1 MSAASS
7 LTARIME
14 TWAHTQDIADALG
27 VTREPTGRLRHVAHI
42 GVGARAFSYAVH
54 GKTPPEAPVRV
65 ELTGPDGRLWTW
77 GPQDAAD
84 RVTGPALDFC
94 LLVTQRRHRD
104 DLALTIEGPAAA
116 EWMAIAQA
124 FAGAAGTGRARRLT
138 GGEPMAR
145 PVRIANCSGFYGDR
159 LAAAREMLDQG
170 SSPVDVLTGDYLAEL
185 TMLILWKARR
195 KDPGLGYAT
204 TFLRQMEDVLGTCLE
219 RGVKVVANAGGLNP
233 EGLAGKLAELSGR
246 LGLNARVAY
255 ITGDDLAPVIG
266 DLQAAGHELAN
277 TDTGLPLAKADLP
290 VVTANAYL
298 GGWGITAALQ
308 AGADVVVCPRVTD
321 ASLVT
326 GPAAW
331 WHGWRRDD
339 WDALAGAVAAGHVI
353 ECGPQATGGN
363 YSFPAEITD
372 RRYPGFPIAEVAA
385 DGSSVITKHDGTGG
399 LVSVGTVTAQLLY
412 EIGDPA
418 YLNPDVVAH
427 FDTIRLAQDGPD
439 RVALTGTRGSAPP
452 DTLKVALNML
462 GGYRN
467 TTTMVLTGLDI
478 EEKAEHATALLTEV
492 LGGTGQFDEF
502 DVRLLRFDH
511 PDAPV
516 NEQATAHL
524 RITVKDQDERKV
536 GRAFSNA
543 ATELALAGYA
553 GFHTTAP
560 PAAASAFG
568 VYWPALIPAGLVIQ
582 AVHLPD
588 GKTQVV
594 RHQEHPD
601 QAPATLQA
609 GSVPDAAPPGPDTAG
624 PTENIPLGRLCG
636 ARSGDKGGD
645 ANVGLWAVSPRAYAW
660 LRGYLT
666 ADRLAGLLTEAA
678 ALPVERYELPN
689 LLALNF
695 VIHGLLAPGVSGTTR
710 PDAQAKGLGEY
721 LRSRLVPVPSGLL

>member
-1 MSAASS
+1 M
-7 LTARIME
+7 T
-14 TWAHTQDIADALG
+14 
-27 VTREPTGRLRHVAHI
+27 
-42 GVGARAFSYAVH
+42 
-54 GKTPPEAPVRV
+54 
-65 ELTGPDGRLWTW
+65 
-77 GPQDAAD
+77 
-84 RVTGPALDFC
+84 
-94 LLVTQRRHRD
+94 
-104 DLALTIEGPAAA
+104 
-116 EWMAIAQA
+116 
-124 FAGAAGTGRARRLT
+124 
-138 GGEPMAR
+138 R

-159 LAAAREMLDQG
+159 FAAAREMLDQG
-170 SSPVDVLTGDYLAEL
+170 SGPIDVLTGDYLAEL

-195 KDPGLGYAT
+195 KDPSLGYAT
-204 TFLRQMEDVLGTCLE
+204 TFLKQMEDVLGTCLE

-233 EGLAGKLAELSGR
+233 EGLAARITELSGKF
-246 LGLNARVAY
+246 GLNARVAY
-255 ITGDDLAPVIG
+255 ITGDDLAPVTG
-266 DLQAAGHELAN
+266 DLQAAGHEFAN
-277 TDTGLPLAKADLP
+277 LDTGLPLAKADLP

-308 AGADVVVCPRVTD
+308 AGADVVICPRVTD

-363 YSFPAEITD
+363 YSFLEEITD

-399 LVSVGTVTAQLLY
+399 LVSPGTVTAQLLY

-427 FDTIRLAQDGPD
+427 FDTIRLEQAGPD
-439 RVALTGTRGSAPP
+439 RVALTGTRGSPPP

-478 EEKAEHATALLTEV
+478 EQKAEHAITLLTGL
-492 LGGTGQFDEF
+492 LGGTGQFGEF

-511 PDAPV
+511 PDAPT

-524 RITVKDQDERKV
+524 RVTVKDTDERKV
-536 GRAFSNA
+536 GRAFSDVIW
-543 ATELALAGYA
+543 ELALGGYA
-553 GFHTTAP
+553 GFHTTGP
-560 PAAASAFG
+560 PTGASAFG
-568 VYWPALIPAGLVIQ
+568 VYWPTLVPAALVTQ
-582 AVHLPD
+582 TVHLPD
-588 GKTQVV
+588 GRTEIV
-594 RHQEHPD
+594 RHHESPYRS
-601 QAPATLQA
+601 PARS
-609 GSVPDAAPPGPDTAG
+609 GAAPEPAG
-624 PTENIPLGRLCG
+624 PGGGPFTDVPLGRLCG
-636 ARSGDKGGD
+636 ARSGDKGGN
-645 ANVGLWAVSPRAYAW
+645 ANVGLWATSPRAYAW

-666 ADRLAGLLTEAA
+666 ADHLKDLLAEAA
-678 ALPVERYELPN
+678 DLPIDRYELPN

-695 VIHGLLAPGVSGTTR
+695 VIHGLLAPGVSATTR

-721 LRSRLVPVPSGLL
+721 LRSRLVPVPADLL

>member
-1 MSAASS
+1 
-7 LTARIME
+7 
-14 TWAHTQDIADALG
+14 
-27 VTREPTGRLRHVAHI
+27 
-42 GVGARAFSYAVH
+42 
-54 GKTPPEAPVRV
+54 
-65 ELTGPDGRLWTW
+65 
-77 GPQDAAD
+77 
-84 RVTGPALDFC
+84 
-94 LLVTQRRHRD
+94 
-104 DLALTIEGPAAA
+104 
-116 EWMAIAQA
+116 
-124 FAGAAGTGRARRLT
+124 
-138 GGEPMAR
+138 MAR

-170 SSPVDVLTGDYLAEL
+170 SGPVDVLTGDYLAEL
-185 TMLILWKARR
+185 TMLILWKARQ

-204 TFLRQMEDVLGTCLE
+204 TFLRQLEEVLGTCLE

-233 EGLAGKLAELSGR
+233 AGLAAKITELSGR
-246 LGLNARVAY
+246 LGLNTRVAY
-255 ITGDDLAPVIG
+255 ITGDDLIPALG
-266 DLQAAGHELAN
+266 DLQAAGHELVN
-277 TDTGLPLAKADLP
+277 LDTGLPLAKADLP

-363 YSFPAEITD
+363 YSFPAEITN

-399 LVSVGTVTAQLLY
+399 VVSVGTVTAQLLY
-412 EIGDPA
+412 EIGEPA
-418 YLNPDVVAH
+418 YLNPNVVAH
-427 FDTIRLAQDGPD
+427 FDTIRLARQGPD
-439 RVALTGTRGSAPP
+439 RVALTGTRGSPPP

-478 EEKAEHATALLTEV
+478 EQKAEHAVALLTEV
-492 LGGTGQFDEF
+492 LGGTEQFDEF

-543 ATELALAGYA
+543 AVELALAGYA
-553 GFHTTAP
+553 GFHTTTP
-560 PAAASAFG
+560 PTAASAFG
-568 VYWPALIPAGLVIQ
+568 VYWPAVIPAAVVTQ
-582 AVHLPD
+582 RVHLPD
-588 GKTQVV
+588 GETQVV
-594 RHQEHPD
+594 RHTSDLSH
-601 QAPATLQA
+601 APAAPVPGPRARHFWPAHPARPETSRSA
-609 GSVPDAAPPGPDTAG
+609 GCAARGPATRAAPPTWACGPSA
-624 PTENIPLGRLCG
+624 
-636 ARSGDKGGD
+636 
-645 ANVGLWAVSPRAYAW
+645 PRRT
-660 LRGYLT
+660 RGC
-666 ADRLAGLLTEAA
+666 AA
-678 ALPVERYELPN
+678 
-689 LLALNF
+689 
-695 VIHGLLAPGVSGTTR
+695 T
-710 PDAQAKGLGEY
+710 
-721 LRSRLVPVPSGLL
+721 

>member
-1 MSAASS
+1 M
-7 LTARIME
+7 
-14 TWAHTQDIADALG
+14 
-27 VTREPTGRLRHVAHI
+27 P
-42 GVGARAFSYAVH
+42 
-54 GKTPPEAPVRV
+54 
-65 ELTGPDGRLWTW
+65 
-77 GPQDAAD
+77 
-84 RVTGPALDFC
+84 
-94 LLVTQRRHRD
+94 
-104 DLALTIEGPAAA
+104 
-116 EWMAIAQA
+116 
-124 FAGAAGTGRARRLT
+124 
-138 GGEPMAR
+138 R

-159 LAAAREMLDQG
+159 LAAAREMLAG
-170 SSPVDVLTGDYLAEL
+170 PIDVLTGDYLAEL
-185 TMLILWKARR
+185 TMLILWKARQ

-204 TFLRQMEDVLGTCLE
+204 TFPRQLEEVLGTCLE

-233 EGLAGKLAELSGR
+233 AGLAAKITELSGR
-246 LGLNARVAY
+246 LGLTTRVAY
-255 ITGDDLAPVIG
+255 ITGDDLIPALG
-266 DLQAAGHELAN
+266 DLQAAGHELTN
-277 TDTGLPLAKADLP
+277 LDTGLPLAKADLP

-363 YSFPAEITD
+363 YSFPAEITN

-385 DGSSVITKHDGTGG
+385 DGGSVITKHDGTGG
-399 LVSVGTVTAQLLY
+399 VVSVGTVTAQLLY

-439 RVALTGTRGSAPP
+439 RVALAGTRGSPPP
-452 DTLKVALNML
+452 DALKVALNML

-478 EEKAEHATALLTEV
+478 EEKAEHAIALLTEV
-492 LGGTGQFDEF
+492 LGGTRQFDEF

-524 RITVKDQDERKV
+524 RVTVKDTDERKV

-543 ATELALAGYA
+543 AVELALAGYA
-553 GFHTTAP
+553 GFHTTTP
-560 PAAASAFG
+560 PTAASAFG
-568 VYWPALIPAGLVIQ
+568 VYWPALIPAAEVTQ
-582 AVHLPD
+582 RVHLPD
-588 GKTQVV
+588 GETQVV
-594 RHQEHPD
+594 RHTSDLSP
-601 QAPATLQA
+601 APA
-609 GSVPDAAPPGPDTAG
+609 VPAPAAPTPAASAPALPVPSAPPLVPAAVPGPAG
-624 PTENIPLGRLCG
+624 DVPLGRLCG
-636 ARSGDKGGD
+636 ARSGDKGGA
-645 ANVGLWAVSPRAYAW
+645 ANVGLWAVSPEAYAW
-660 LRGYLT
+660 LCGYLT
-666 ADRLAGLLTEAA
+666 VDRFKALLTEAA

-695 VIHGLLAPGVSGTTR
+695 VVPGLLAPGVSGTTR

-721 LRSRLVPVPSGLL
+721 LRSRLVPVPAGLI